1 MLRYFKL
8 TERYFI
14 NNTLQDAGAVVQFD
28 DDPKAGGMTPGK
40 FMVPCDETGRE
51 LTAPAVQAK
60 APAVVRLASSVPP
73 KKAES
78 ADDLM

>member
-40 FMVPCDETGRE
+40 FMVPCDENGRE
-51 LTAPAVQAK
+51 LNAPAVAK
-60 APAVVRLASSVPP
+60 PPVSVVRLQP
-73 KKAES
+73 KKAAES